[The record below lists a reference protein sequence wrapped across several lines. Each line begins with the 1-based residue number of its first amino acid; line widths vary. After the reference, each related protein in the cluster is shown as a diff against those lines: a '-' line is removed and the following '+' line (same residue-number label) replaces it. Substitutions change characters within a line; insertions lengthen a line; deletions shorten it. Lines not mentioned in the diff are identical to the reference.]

1 MERLPLG
8 KLPIDILEKTV
19 VKMTGAPSDRIL
31 TGPEVGVD
39 FGVVRLDKGYMVVS
53 SDPITG
59 VVSRI
64 GWYAVNV
71 NANDVATSGNR
82 PQFMESIILLPEGS
96 TGHDVALVARHIHA
110 SARSLGMSV
119 VGGHTEITPG
129 LRRPIVVVT
138 AFSFV
143 KDFVTSAGAKAGD
156 TIMMTK
162 SAGLEGTSV
171 IASESRR
178 LGFPLERSLAAKAT
192 KLEGQLSVVPDAV
205 HAYGTGVVH
214 AMHDCTEG
222 GVLGAVYEMS
232 LASGLGFEITEA
244 EIPVAAETRRISE
257 VFRIDPIR
265 LIGSGSLLLAVAG
278 GGEENVRR
286 ALRRVCEVTE
296 IGHFRRGERTLA
308 KRDGS
313 ELQLQKAPVDELWRT
328 LGRLGR
334 PNLG

>member
-1 MERLPLG
+1 
-8 KLPIDILEKTV
+8 
-19 VKMTGAPSDRIL
+19 MTGAPSDRIL

-39 FGVVRLDKGYMVVS
+39 FGVVRLDEGYMVVS

-59 VVSRI
+59 VASRI

-96 TGHDVALVARHIHA
+96 TGKDVALVARHIHD

-129 LRRPIVVVT
+129 LQRPIIVVT

-143 KDFVTSAGAKAGD
+143 KDYITSASAEAGD

-171 IASESRR
+171 IASESWR
-178 LGFPLERSLAAKAT
+178 LGFPLDHTLAVRASKMES
-192 KLEGQLSVVPDAV
+192 KLSIVQEAV

-232 LASGLGFEITEA
+232 LASRQGFEVTEA

-257 VFRIDPIR
+257 VFSLDPIR
-265 LIGSGSLLLAVAG
+265 LIGSGSLLLAVAR
-278 GGEENVRR
+278 GGEQKVRT
-286 ALRRVCEVTE
+286 ALRGVCSVTE
-296 IGHFRRGERTLA
+296 IGRFRRGKRILVR
-308 KRDGS
+308 RDGS
-313 ELQLQKAPVDELWRT
+313 ELRLEKAPVDELWRT
-328 LGRLGR
+328 LERLGR
-334 PNLG
+334 ARLG

>member
-8 KLPIDILEKTV
+8 KLPTDILEKTV

-39 FGVVRLDKGYMVVS
+39 FGVVRLDRGYMVVS

-59 VVSRI
+59 VASRI
-64 GWYAVNV
+64 GRYAVNV

-96 TGHDVALVARHIHA
+96 TVADVAVVARHIHA

-129 LRRPIVVVT
+129 LKRPIVVVT
-138 AFSFV
+138 AFAFV
-143 KDFVTSAGAKAGD
+143 KDYITSAGAEAGD

-178 LGFPLERSLAAKAT
+178 LGFPLERSLAARAS
-192 KLEGQLSVVPDAV
+192 KLEGQLSVVPEAV
-205 HAYGTGVVH
+205 RAYRTGVVR

-232 LASGLGFEITEA
+232 LASGLGFEIMET

-257 VFRIDPIR
+257 VFRLDPIK
-265 LIGSGSLLLAVAG
+265 LIGSGSLLLAVAS
-278 GGEENVRR
+278 GGEEKVRR
-286 ALRRVCEVTE
+286 ALRRVCPVTE
-296 IGHFRRGERTLA
+296 IGRFRKGSRTLA

-313 ELQLQKAPVDELWRT
+313 ELRLEKAPLDELWPT
-328 LGRLGR
+328 LERLGR
-334 PNLG
+334 PDLG